1 MGNLSKTKVLIFII
15 IVLFLANLAMLGY
28 FLGLGSPVKKV
39 GERDNSRGP
48 NVMNT
53 VLQERVGFSEDQMK
67 RVSELRKQHWN
78 NMRQLFEESRKAKID
93 FYKNLSQAEVS
104 DTLLKTAASRIG
116 NTQVAI
122 DLQTF
127 RNFRDVRS
135 LCTPE
140 QLPRYDSLVP
150 ATIQKMWFPA
160 RKGNSN
166 RKDSDKNKH

>member
-28 FLGLGSPVKKV
+28 FLSAEKPEKSRGG
-39 GERDNSRGP
+39 GDRGP

-53 VLQERVGFSEDQMK
+53 VLQEKVGFTEEQMK
-67 RVSELRKQHWN
+67 RVSELRKQHWD
-78 NMRQLFEESRKAKID
+78 NMRQLFDESRKAKID
-93 FYKNLSQAEVS
+93 FYKNLSQTEVS
-104 DTLLKTAASRIG
+104 DTLLKTAAFRIG
-116 NTQVAI
+116 KTQEAI

-160 RKGNSN
+160 RKGNAG
-166 RKDSDKNKH
+166 RKDSDKDKH

>member
-28 FLGLGSPVKKV
+28 FLKV
-39 GERDNSRGP
+39 EKPEDKGRDNRGP
-48 NVMNT
+48 NIMNT
-53 VLQERVGFSEDQMK
+53 VLQEKVGFTEEQMK
-67 RVSELRKQHWN
+67 RVSELRKQHWD
-78 NMRQLFEESRKAKID
+78 NMRQLFDESRKAKID
-93 FYKNLSQAEVS
+93 FYKNLSQSEVN
-104 DTLLKTAASRIG
+104 DTLLKTAAFRIG
-116 NTQVAI
+116 KTQEAI

-160 RKGNSN
+160 RKGNPN
-166 RKDSDKNKH
+166 RKDSEKNKH

>member
-1 MGNLSKTKVLIFII
+1 MRNLSKTKVLIFII

-28 FLGLGSPVKKV
+28 FLGAEKEEKSKDK
-39 GERDNSRGP
+39 DRGP

-53 VLQERVGFSEDQMK
+53 VLQEKVGFTEEQMK
-67 RVSELRKQHWN
+67 RVSELRKQHWD
-78 NMRQLFEESRKAKID
+78 NMRQLFDESRKAKID
-93 FYKNLSQAEVS
+93 FYKNLSQSEVS
-104 DTLLKTAASRIG
+104 DTLLKTAAFRIG
-116 NTQVAI
+116 KTQEAI

-140 QLPRYDSLVP
+140 QLPRYDSMVP

-160 RKGNSN
+160 RKGNSG
-166 RKDSDKNKH
+166 RKDSDKSKH